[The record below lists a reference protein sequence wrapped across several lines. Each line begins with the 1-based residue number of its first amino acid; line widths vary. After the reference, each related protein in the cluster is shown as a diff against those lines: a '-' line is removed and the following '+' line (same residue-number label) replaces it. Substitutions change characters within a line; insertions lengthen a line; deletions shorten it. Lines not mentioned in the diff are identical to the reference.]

1 MKTMSMMMGL
11 FLLAVFA
18 FSENSFA
25 LTKEEATNVLK
36 DMIKVDFKVLE
47 VREGPLEG
55 FWEVVT
61 EVGQEKTVVY
71 IYKDLRFVIHGQIL
85 DRQAKRN
92 LTVERLK
99 ELRTVDVSKL
109 PLENA
114 IPMGEGKQTLYI
126 FTDPE
131 CYFCSQL
138 HQDLKQTKEIHAY
151 LFLYPLHPSSYE
163 KAKSIWCSSNRL
175 TALEEVYQGKELRS
189 PSCDAQSVDKNIE
202 LGKRILVDSTP
213 TIILQTG
220 KIIEGYAYPNTLENI
235 LKSGSS
241 SNAP

>member
-1 MKTMSMMMGL
+1 MKTISLMMGL

-18 FSENSFA
+18 FSANSFA
-25 LTKEEATNVLK
+25 LTREEATNVLK

-47 VREGPLEG
+47 VREAPLEG

-61 EVGQEKTVVY
+61 EVGQEKTIVY
-71 IYKDLRFVIHGQIL
+71 IHKDLRFVIHGQIL
-85 DRQAKRN
+85 DRQAKKN

-114 IPMGEGKQTLYI
+114 IPMGEGERRLYI

-138 HQDLKQTKEIHAY
+138 HGELKQAKEIKAY
-151 LFLYPLHPSSYE
+151 FFLYPLHPTSYE
-163 KAKSIWCSSNRL
+163 KAKAIWCSPNRL
-175 TALEEVYQGKELRS
+175 SALEEVYQGKELKS
-189 PSCDAQSVDKNIE
+189 PSCDIRPIDKNIE
-202 LGKRILVDSTP
+202 FGKRHLIDSTP
-213 TIILQTG
+213 TIILQSG
-220 KIIEGYAYPNTLENI
+220 RIIEGYAYPNTLENI

-241 SNAP
+241 SNAQ